1 MLFLIAQKIHTLKKN
16 KPELVQEKRE
26 KKSNKYAFNLYKTF
40 YTAKLHM
47 HPYKKLTVSHGLPDS
62 QVVLLFLGFS

>member
-1 MLFLIAQKIHTLKKN
+1 MLFLIARKIHTLKKN
-16 KPELVQEKRE
+16 KPESAGEE
-26 KKSNKYAFNLYKTF
+26 GEKSNKYAFNLYETF

>member
-1 MLFLIAQKIHTLKKN
+1 MLFLIAQKIHTLQKN
-16 KPELVQEKRE
+16 KPESAGEE
-26 KKSNKYAFNLYKTF
+26 GEKSNKYAFNLYETF

-62 QVVLLFLGFS
+62 QVVYFWDSVK

>member
-16 KPELVQEKRE
+16 KPESAGEE
-26 KKSNKYAFNLYKTF
+26 GEKSNKYAFNLYETF

-47 HPYKKLTVSHGLPDS
+47 HPHKKLTVSHGLPDS
-62 QVVLLFLGFS
+62 QVVYFWDSVK

>member
-16 KPELVQEKRE
+16 KPESAGEERE
-26 KKSNKYAFNLYKTF
+26 KSNKYAFNLYETF

-62 QVVLLFLGFS
+62 QVVYFWDSVK

>member
-1 MLFLIAQKIHTLKKN
+1 MLVLIAQKIHTLKKN
-16 KPELVQEKRE
+16 KPESAGEE
-26 KKSNKYAFNLYKTF
+26 GEKSNKYAFNLYETF

>member
-16 KPELVQEKRE
+16 KPESAGEE
-26 KKSNKYAFNLYKTF
+26 GEKSNKYAINLYETF

-62 QVVLLFLGFS
+62 QVVYFWDSVK

>member
-16 KPELVQEKRE
+16 KPESAGEE
-26 KKSNKYAFNLYKTF
+26 GEKSNKYAFNLYETF

-47 HPYKKLTVSHGLPDS
+47 HPYKKLTVSHDLPDS
-62 QVVLLFLGFS
+62 QVVLLFL

>member
-1 MLFLIAQKIHTLKKN
+1 MLFLIAQKIHTSKN
-16 KPELVQEKRE
+16 KPESAGEE
-26 KKSNKYAFNLYKTF
+26 GEKSNKYAFNLYETF

-47 HPYKKLTVSHGLPDS
+47 HSYKKLTVSHGLPDS

>member
-1 MLFLIAQKIHTLKKN
+1 MLFLIAQKIHTSMKN
-16 KPELVQEKRE
+16 KPESAGEE
-26 KKSNKYAFNLYKTF
+26 GEKSNKYAFNLCKTL

>member
-16 KPELVQEKRE
+16 KPESAGEE
-26 KKSNKYAFNLYKTF
+26 GEKSNKYAFNLYETF

-62 QVVLLFLGFS
+62 QVVYFWDSVK

>member
-1 MLFLIAQKIHTLKKN
+1 MHQRRTSQK
-16 KPELVQEKRE
+16 VQEKRE

-47 HPYKKLTVSHGLPDS
+47 HPYKKLAVLHGLPDS
-62 QVVLLFLGFS
+62 QVILLFLGFS